1 MSRPKVLLPAFA
13 CLAFLSFA
21 LPATAASPLAG
32 TWTLV
37 AADVIRPD
45 GMRAHDFGEAPKGM
59 LIIDMQ
65 GHYSLQ
71 IYDSSRPKYASG
83 DRNNG
88 TADEYK
94 ANVLGVS
101 AHFGTIEIDTTAH
114 TLTLTSEAASF
125 PNWEGRPQ
133 KRIYDMKGDELSY
146 RVEPRP
152 DGSVP
157 ISVWRR
163 LK

>member
-1 MSRPKVLLPAFA
+1 MSYPKVLLPAFA

-21 LPATAASPLAG
+21 LPAAAASPLAG

-45 GMRAHDFGEAPKGM
+45 GTRAHDFGEAPKGM
-59 LIIDMQ
+59 LIIDLQ

-83 DRNNG
+83 ERNNG
-88 TADEYK
+88 TPDEYK

-133 KRIYDMKGDELSY
+133 KRIYEMKGDELSY

>member
-1 MSRPKVLLPAFA
+1 MSYPKALLPA
-13 CLAFLSFA
+13 LAWLV
-21 LPATAASPLAG
+21 LLGAAPVSAAETPLAG

-37 AADVIRPD
+37 AADVIEPD
-45 GMRAHDFGEAPKGM
+45 GTRLHDYGEAPKGL

-65 GHYSLQ
+65 GHYGLQ

-83 DRNNG
+83 DRAKG
-88 TADEYK
+88 TPDEYK
-94 ANVLGVS
+94 ANVLGIS
-101 AHFGTIEIDTTAH
+101 AHFGTIEVDPSAH
-114 TLTLTSEAASF
+114 TMVLTAQAASF

-133 KRIYDMKGDELSY
+133 KRIYELKGDELSY

-157 ISVWRR
+157 LSVWRR